1 MKRSAIIRII
11 VFALI
16 ILMLGWLL
24 AAGIAREN
32 RVPAASNT
40 SDSTTPTDKT
50 SAGAEGRE
58 TSASGTDSGIRRAS
72 HEITELEI
80 DWVSGSVTIQPGDTD
95 VILYEETGSF
105 DSKYAM
111 VATESEHKLKID
123 FCEDSVA
130 KGFEFH
136 IGMNLNASSPKK
148 DLTVTVP
155 RNWEC
160 TKLTIENVSAPV
172 SLSGLSVGE
181 LEYDGVSG
189 TFTLTDCTVTDLSA
203 DTVSGGISFSGT
215 LDEADL
221 DTTSGSIQMT
231 LSDPAKSI
239 EVDSVSGGVDIAYP
253 DNCGFTARFDAVSGK
268 FSSEIGVTASNGTY
282 ISGDGSCR
290 IRMDSVSGGMRIH
303 RK

>member
-58 TSASGTDSGIRRAS
+58 TSASGTDSGTRRAS

-95 VILYEETGSF
+95 VIL

-160 TKLTIENVSAPV
+160 TELTIENVSAPV

-215 LDEADL
+215 LEEADL